1 MTESG
6 VINLYKPPGIT
17 SHKAVKEV
25 QKILKAKKAGHTG
38 TLDPFAEGV
47 LLVCINQATR
57 ISEYLTGFDKE
68 YLVTAQLGLQTDTFD
83 ITGKVI
89 KETDPGGIKEDDLKA
104 VLENFR
110 GEIEQI
116 PPLFSAIKK
125 NGIPLY
131 KYARKGI
138 TVELKPRLVNIYE
151 IELVKFNLPYAIIR
165 VSCSKGT
172 YIRSLI
178 HDIGRELLVGA
189 TVKELKR
196 IAIGKFHI
204 KEADTIESIKAGQYH
219 FYSLNESLSH
229 LPFLLLN
236 NNQLRLAV
244 NGTGFAIDK
253 MGEPGD
259 IIRLL
264 DRNGNFIGIGR
275 IAGNNF
281 LKIQKIIKDNK
292 KT

>member
-219 FYSLNESLSH
+219 LYSLNESLSH

>member
-1 MTESG
+1 MTKSG

-47 LLVCINQATR
+47 LLVCIIQATR
-57 ISEYLTGFDKE
+57 ISEYLTDFDKE
-68 YLVTAQLGLQTDTFD
+68 YLVTAQLGIQTDTYD
-83 ITGKVI
+83 ITGKVL
-89 KETDPGGIKEDDLKA
+89 KETDPGKITENELKA
-104 VLENFR
+104 VLEKFR
-110 GEIEQI
+110 GEIEQT
-116 PPLFSAIKK
+116 PPIFSAIKK

-151 IELVKFNLPYAIIR
+151 IELVKFNSPYAIIR

-178 HDIGRELLVGA
+178 NDIGRELLVGA

-196 IAIGKFHI
+196 TAIGNFRI
-204 KEADTIESIKAGQYH
+204 EDSDTLESIKKGEYRL
-219 FYSLNESLSH
+219 YSFNESLSH
-229 LPFLLLN
+229 LPAIILN
-236 NNQLRLAV
+236 DSQLRLAV
-244 NGTGFAIDK
+244 NGTGFSYEEK
-253 MGEPGD
+253 QSGHLY
-259 IIRLL
+259 RLL
-264 DRNGNFIGIGR
+264 DSKGNFVGIGYLTDS
-275 IAGNNF
+275 NF
-281 LKIQKIIKDNK
+281 LKIEKIFKDN
-292 KT
+292 